1 MIPTA
6 GLELGIVVAVYP
18 QGQSIDVLL
27 PDSGSRLTNVQ
38 VMVPTG
44 SNSTGMVDLPDPGL
58 PQDDTRWNIT
68 NDPKRN
74 IRAVLG
80 SYQGNPICLGFLL
93 PQLGQ
98 MTFAESNRRITRHAS
113 DVYSTVDQFGNIE
126 LFHPSGTFI
135 RIASNPAHEDLT
147 SQDFDGE
154 WSIANNTAT
163 APYLNVT
170 IANSGTVKATF
181 QVDPAGNVS
190 LTAPTLNVVAEGG
203 ITMNGATIDK
213 SGNLGV
219 PGTATIAGE
228 ATVAGTLN
236 ANSTLMVAGVT
247 TGGGVN
253 LDSHVHAGIQRG
265 TESSDPPTPE

>member
-44 SNSTGMVDLPDPGL
+44 SDSTGAVDLPDPGL

-80 SYQGNPICLGFLL
+80 SYQGNPICIGFLL
-93 PQLGQ
+93 PQIGQ
-98 MTFAESNRRITRHAS
+98 MTFNQPNRRITRHAS

-126 LFHPSGTFI
+126 VYHPSGTFI
-135 RIASNPAHEDLT
+135 RIGTTAAHEDLT
-147 SQDFDGE
+147 GEDFDAA
-154 WSIANNTAT
+154 WAIANNTAT

-170 IANSGTVKATF
+170 IANGGAVKATF
-181 QVDPAGNVS
+181 LVDPAGNVS
-190 LTAPTLNVVAEGG
+190 LTAPTFTVTASGG
-203 ITMNGATIDK
+203 ITLNGATLDK
-213 SGNLGV
+213 NGNLGV
-219 PGTATIAGE
+219 PGTAIVDGAFTTNSTFNA
-228 ATVAGTLN
+228 AGTT
-236 ANSTLMVAGVT
+236 S
-247 TGGGVN
+247 GGGVN
-253 LDSHVHAGIQRG
+253 LDTHTHSNVQPGSGRTG
-265 TESSDPPTPE
+265 PPA